1 MRDITYMGAVHGR
14 PGNYGILF
22 PDFLGCVSSGDT
34 VEAALKSGQEALQF
48 HIEGME
54 EDGDPILEPGKHD
67 LQRVAATFTVPED
80 PDPDDWVGLMP
91 ITVAVADRS
100 DHVEVDLPL
109 SLARDVDEFAAD
121 RRHFIIEA
129 TRREL
134 LRLKQSA

>member
-1 MRDITYMGAVHGR
+1 MRDVIYLGAVHGR

-22 PDFLGCVSSGDT
+22 PDFLGCVSSGNT
-34 VEAALKSGQEALQF
+34 VEAAVRSGQEALQF

-54 EDGDPILEPGKHD
+54 EDGDTIPEPGKHD
-67 LQRVAATFTVPED
+67 LQSVAATFTVPDD

-91 ITVAVADRS
+91 ITVAIADGS
-100 DHVEVDLPL
+100 DRVEVDLPL

-134 LRLKQSA
+134 LRLKRSA

>member
-1 MRDITYMGAVHGR
+1 MRDVTYLGAVHGR

-22 PDFLGCVSSGDT
+22 PDFLGCVSSGAT
-34 VEAALKSGQEALQF
+34 VEAALLSGHEALQF

-54 EDGDPILEPGKHD
+54 EDGERIPEPGSHD
-67 LQRVAATFTVPED
+67 LPSVAATFTVGED
-80 PDPDDWVGLMP
+80 TDPDDWVGLMP
-91 ITVAVADRS
+91 IIVALADPTDR
-100 DHVEVDLPL
+100 VEVDLPL
-109 SLARDVDEFAAD
+109 SLARDVDAFATD